1 MLKLPGVVATV
12 VVADARIITRFLTVN
27 FKKCELTSCGGCHAG
42 QKRGALSHRNNAE
55 SRTLEGLALVPIV
68 VNNAKAAHEQ
78 VLADIRIGLGL
89 RIRRSSGNAAGLLD
103 WLLQNDGSDVV
114 GRRKRRRNVGWE
126 GVNILDSDLV
136 LGEVLGLS
144 ERNLDARRLTF
155 HNTDKLGNLRN
166 GSAGLN
172 MSLTYSHRERS

>member
-1 MLKLPGVVATV
+1 M
-12 VVADARIITRFLTVN
+12 VADARIITRFVIVQY
-27 FKKCELTSCGGCHAG
+27 KKLEITSCGGCHAG

-68 VNNAKAAHEQ
+68 VNNAEAAHVQ
-78 VLADIRIGLGL
+78 ILADIRIGLGL
-89 RIRRSSGNAAGLLD
+89 EIRRSSCNAAGLLD
-103 WLLQNDGSDVV
+103 WIFQDDGCDVV

-144 ERNLDARRLTF
+144 ECNLDARRLTF

-166 GSAGLN
+166 DSVGLN
-172 MSLTYSHRERS
+172 MSLTYSHKERS